1 MEDNTVRCVPHTGA
15 QKCVRNCSVNKH
27 KFNFRGEDK
36 VKANF
41 IRIEHWDGN
50 WIPLAHNRVRWQFF

>member
-1 MEDNTVRCVPHTGA
+1 MCSSQVGQKYVRHFNVNE
-15 QKCVRNCSVNKH
+15 QKC
-27 KFNFRGEDK
+27 NFRGEDK

-50 WIPLAHNRVRWQFF
+50 WIALAHNRVRWQFF